1 MLKKQIMKIAKATAM
16 LLGFP
21 LFSFVLFVAS
31 FPMIQQE
38 HAGNFAMNWLIV
50 TIVIWVVIEVA
61 RYVINVKI
69 KNKDKTVSRLVNLAM
84 VVVAALAIIMPT
96 AIYGAVIEQNYNNLQ
111 KELEKKQIYI
121 EDYDYIAG
129 WHRGYTNA
137 DSNKVNSFASKIDG
151 FIADYNLDGWNTT
164 TIGSKEDNK
173 NGIGYY
179 PGVRDKIKDEY
190 ARKAAAEAKLKEL
203 KAELEKAQA
212 EQDLAKVEEL
222 TQKPLNIDLSIGSVN
237 LKELVDALAAAANLD
252 AEKIISII
260 TNQKLPEGYE
270 IPEYKEIVE
279 NFGGVL
285 TALFGEKASVID
297 LNDID
302 GILAFVA
309 EATGMEFIAD
319 LDVNQIMST
328 LMDIVYSFI
337 SQGDFIDNIVGGI
350 ANADVS
356 GVGEM
361 IASFIKGFMGYAND
375 NVYVSITMILHDIVY
390 KQSELGQMINGMLE
404 MFGVTIPES
413 IALNQEILIG
423 LGNSPIEAAEAE
435 VNSGWSTNNLKA
447 FEYELDNY
455 PQVLAYANYSRI
467 AYIFAGVIV
476 IMMLVRMA
484 IEEKE
489 QALEEKAME

>member
-61 RYVINVKI
+61 RYVLNLKI
-69 KNKDKTVSRLVNLAM
+69 KNKDKIVRKLVNMAM
-84 VVVAALAIIMPT
+84 IVVAALAIIMPT
-96 AIYGAVIEQNYNNLQ
+96 SIYGAVIEQNYNNLQ

-137 DSNKVNSFASKIDG
+137 DSNYVNSFASKIDR

-190 ARKAAAEAKLKEL
+190 ARKAAAEAKLNEL

-222 TQKPLNIDLSIGSVN
+222 TQKPLNIDLSIGSIN
-237 LKELVDALAAAANLD
+237 LKQFVDALADSCNLT
-252 AEKIISII
+252 AEDIPNIVNNK
-260 TNQKLPEGYE
+260 KLPEGYV

-279 NFGGVL
+279 NLGGVL
-285 TALFGEKASVID
+285 TALFGEKASIID
-297 LNDID
+297 LNNIE
-302 GILAFVA
+302 GVLAFVA

-319 LDVNQIMST
+319 LDVNQVMTT
-328 LMDIVYSFI
+328 LMDIVYNFI
-337 SQGDFIDNIVGGI
+337 SQGDFLDSLVSSILGKPASGIGTMLAQMIGGAMGWTDN
-350 ANADVS
+350 
-356 GVGEM
+356 
-361 IASFIKGFMGYAND
+361 
-375 NVYVSITMILHDIVY
+375 NVYLALTVFLHEMVY
-390 KQSELGQMINGMLE
+390 QKTEIGFIGAMLGLPENLE
-404 MFGVTIPES
+404 V
-413 IALNQEILIG
+413 NREILIG

>member
-69 KNKDKTVSRLVNLAM
+69 KNKDKTVNRLVNLAM

-137 DSNKVNSFASKIDG
+137 DSNYVNSFASKIDG

-190 ARKAAAEAKLKEL
+190 ARKAAAEAKLNEL

-237 LKELVDALAAAANLD
+237 LKQLVDALAAAANLD
-252 AEKIISII
+252 AEKIASTI
-260 TNQKLPEGYE
+260 TNHTLPEGYE

-279 NFGGVL
+279 NLGGVL

-319 LDVNQIMST
+319 LDVNQVMT
-328 LMDIVYSFI
+328 TVMDIVYNFI
-337 SQGDFIDNIVGGI
+337 SQGDFLDKIISSI
-350 ANADVS
+350 APGVS
-356 GVGEM
+356 GIGGTV
-361 IASFIKGFMGYAND
+361 ASLIDGLMGYTNN
-375 NVYVSITMILHDIVY
+375 NVYVSITMLLHDVIY
-390 KQSELGQMINGMLE
+390 QQTELGQMINMLLG
-404 MFGVTIPES
+404 MFGFSMPEN
-413 IALNQEILIG
+413 IDVNQEILIG
-423 LGNSPIEAAEAE
+423 LGNSPIEAAEAD